1 MAGWS
6 ESEDGLGLQNV
17 EIVQTFKS
25 KNKLHF
31 DLDSS
36 VKDGNV
42 DDCDERLRSLFDQV
56 LLVFLREIYGEKCIR
71 PIPALLGDG
80 HPADL
85 FNLFWVVWKIGGYD
99 SVSRNGFWD
108 FVAEECRLDG
118 GLIASVKL
126 VYMMYLNELD
136 QLLRTI
142 CRDKRLGSGES
153 DVGEKL
159 GLLLLELQKEFRSLL
174 YDDEQDVKK
183 KDGKLVELESKK
195 NGKYNDLDIDKKEV
209 ILPAARDFSEVHV
222 YAEKTINDDDKNLCV
237 NDASKIN
244 ASDKTV
250 VNQVSTSMK
259 RKRESLSFSG
269 MVNWVTEVA
278 KHPDDPAIGR
288 VPECSKWNDY
298 SSDEFWVQALLARNA
313 LLTRHV
319 NSNTKE
325 SPLQKKQKMHPSMY
339 DDSDVLNHQSGERLR
354 CSERLPSFIK
364 HRSCPCCNSCSASSQ
379 NKVATPRKMEVENNP
394 KEQALSSVE
403 IPGTTEIDGI
413 LTDVPLQKHVSVG
426 PLFQAEVPKWTGV
439 IFKSNSKWLG
449 TRMWPPENGIHNSII
464 KMERIGKGRGDSCD
478 CQLPGS
484 VRCVRF
490 HIAENRM
497 KLKCELGLLFYHWR
511 FDRMGEEVSLSWT
524 MTEEKRFKDLV
535 RLKPPSLNKCFWD
548 GAFKFFPT
556 KTKEKLVSYYFNVF
570 LVRRRT
576 YQNRVTPKDIDSDDD
591 ESEFGCVG
599 DSYGH
604 EALNI
609 PGPKLPI
616 CVENKQCIDL

>member
-1 MAGWS
+1 MRNTKKEKSRLMAGWS

-183 KDGKLVELESKK
+183 KDGELVELESRKMGNTMIWISIRK
-195 NGKYNDLDIDKKEV
+195 
-209 ILPAARDFSEVHV
+209 
-222 YAEKTINDDDKNLCV
+222 
-237 NDASKIN
+237 SKIN

-570 LVRRRT
+570 LVRREHIRT
-576 YQNRVTPKDIDSDDD
+576 
-591 ESEFGCVG
+591 E
-599 DSYGH
+599 
-604 EALNI
+604 
-609 PGPKLPI
+609 
-616 CVENKQCIDL
+616 

>member
-31 DLDSS
+31 DLGSS

-71 PIPALLGDG
+71 PVPALLGDG

-85 FNLFWVVWKIGGYD
+85 FNLFWVVWKI
-99 SVSRNGFWD
+99 
-108 FVAEECRLDG
+108 
-118 GLIASVKL
+118 

-142 CRDKRLGSGES
+142 CRDKRLRSGES

-298 SSDEFWVQALLARNA
+298 SSDEFWVQALLARKA

-319 NSNTKE
+319 NSNTVE
-325 SPLQKKQKMHPSMY
+325 SPLQVGTQLARDHRRQRRGELKAAKMAVER
-339 DDSDVLNHQSGERLR
+339 VL
-354 CSERLPSFIK
+354 
-364 HRSCPCCNSCSASSQ
+364 RSTDG
-379 NKVATPRKMEVENNP
+379 NKWPDL
-394 KEQALSSVE
+394 LS
-403 IPGTTEIDGI
+403 
-413 LTDVPLQKHVSVG
+413 
-426 PLFQAEVPKWTGV
+426 
-439 IFKSNSKWLG
+439 
-449 TRMWPPENGIHNSII
+449 
-464 KMERIGKGRGDSCD
+464 
-478 CQLPGS
+478 
-484 VRCVRF
+484 
-490 HIAENRM
+490 
-497 KLKCELGLLFYHWR
+497 
-511 FDRMGEEVSLSWT
+511 
-524 MTEEKRFKDLV
+524 
-535 RLKPPSLNKCFWD
+535 
-548 GAFKFFPT
+548 
-556 KTKEKLVSYYFNVF
+556 
-570 LVRRRT
+570 
-576 YQNRVTPKDIDSDDD
+576 
-591 ESEFGCVG
+591 
-599 DSYGH
+599 
-604 EALNI
+604 
-609 PGPKLPI
+609 
-616 CVENKQCIDL
+616 